1 MILNLPAIG
10 HHSLFGPESYC
21 DSMLGILSMRVSFT
35 SCKEVFCSDVF
46 SLARPRGFEPL
57 TFASGGQ
64 RSIQLSYGRCERSK
78 RYMLRLY

>member
-1 MILNLPAIG
+1 MILNSPAIG
-10 HHSLFGPESYC
+10 YQGAFLDLRVTVIAC
-21 DSMLGILSMRVSFT
+21 LGFLSMRASFT

-78 RYMLRLY
+78 SYMLRL